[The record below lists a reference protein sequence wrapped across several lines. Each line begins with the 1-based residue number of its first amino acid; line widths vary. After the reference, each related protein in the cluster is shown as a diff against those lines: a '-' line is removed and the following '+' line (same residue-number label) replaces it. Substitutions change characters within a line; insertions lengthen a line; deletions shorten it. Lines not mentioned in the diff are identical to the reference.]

1 MNGRFNP
8 STALK
13 RADELMAVNQ
23 HSTALQLLHEILTS
37 KRAKATPLPVLEGIV
52 LKFVELCV
60 LMGKGKMA
68 REGILQYKNIAQN
81 TNVNT
86 IETVIKRF
94 IDEASLRLEKA
105 QLKANQINLAL
116 IDDLEAAE
124 TPESIIMNTVSNED
138 SKDRTDRQVVTP
150 WLRFLWEAYRTALD
164 TLRNNSKLENFYQ
177 VFQS

>member
-1 MNGRFNP
+1 
-8 STALK
+8 
-13 RADELMAVNQ
+13 
-23 HSTALQLLHEILTS
+23 
-37 KRAKATPLPVLEGIV
+37 
-52 LKFVELCV
+52 
-60 LMGKGKMA
+60 MA
-68 REGILQYKNIAQN
+68 REGIFQYRNLAQN
-81 TNVNT
+81 TNVTT

-177 VFQS
+177 VISTVTVGCCKSCI